1 MFFSHIIAERCSKK
15 RNKNC
20 RVKNYE
26 TDAEQSRSKSNLKR
40 LTVRRVASR
49 FVRGDVGGRVVVL
62 ESGGE
67 SGVEIGVER
76 EDLGD
81 VAVELLNEGHVLDHV
96 VAEPRLLILVHL
108 IDQAAVAVQHRL
120 HLAEAL
126 IDRRPHHG
134 VAIDA
139 DVFCGGGT
147 TGGVSVH
154 RGFGGGLKGGHGY
167 QKSKN
172 I

>member
-1 MFFSHIIAERCSKK
+1 MK
-15 RNKNC
+15 
-20 RVKNYE
+20 
-26 TDAEQSRSKSNLKR
+26 SRA
-40 LTVRRVASR
+40 VSR
-49 FVRGDVGGRVVVL
+49 FVRGDVGGGVVVL
-62 ESGGE
+62 EGGGE
-67 SGVEIGVER
+67 IGVEVGVER

-96 VAEPRLLILVHL
+96 VAEPRVLILVHL
-108 IDQAAVAVQHRL
+108 IDQVAVAVQHRL

-134 VAIDA
+134 VGADA
-139 DVFCGGGT
+139 VVFGGGGSA
-147 TGGVSVH
+147 GGVAVH
-154 RGFGGGLKGGHGY
+154 RGFGGRLKDGHGY